1 MQMRKKVT
9 RAAGLAGLAA
19 AVTGAGVL
27 AVAIGAATPAL
38 AGIEDTG
45 GTASITVSHSTVNG
59 LARAGIVLLP
69 EAPGGAS
76 ASRSG
81 REIVTLQVSGGD
93 GNYVGTSGSVDLAGG
108 LVFTDGATRLSV
120 TLTGLTFNYG
130 TGNIAGVG
138 GTRNV
143 ALVSVGGALSGSSSA
158 GPPATQTFTAS
169 ALLVTKAGA
178 RFLNSQLHTKY
189 FTQGQQIGSFATTY
203 DTETTS

>member
-1 MQMRKKVT
+1 MRKKVT

-19 AVTGAGVL
+19 AATGAGVL

-45 GTASITVSHSTVNG
+45 GTASIAVSHSTVNG
-59 LARAGIVLLP
+59 LARAGIVVLP
-69 EAPGGAS
+69 AAPGGAS
-76 ASRSG
+76 VSRTG
-81 REIVTLQVSGGD
+81 REIVTLPVSGGD
-93 GNYVGTSGSVDLAGG
+93 GNFVGTSGTVDLAGG

-120 TLTGLTFNYG
+120 TLTGLTFDYS
-130 TGNIAGVG
+130 TGNIGGVA

-178 RFLNSQLHTKY
+178 RFLNSELHTKY
-189 FTQGQQIGSFATTY
+189 FAEGRQIGSFATTY
-203 DTETTS
+203 DTATTS

>member
-1 MQMRKKVT
+1 MRNKVT

-19 AVTGAGVL
+19 AVLTGAGAL
-27 AVAIGAATPAL
+27 AVAAGGATPAL

-59 LARAGIVLLP
+59 LARAGIVVLP

-76 ASRSG
+76 VSRTG

-93 GNYVGTSGSVDLAGG
+93 GNFVGTAGSVDLAGG

-120 TLTGLTFNYG
+120 AVTKLVFNYSTG
-130 TGNIAGVG
+130 TIGGVA
-138 GTRNV
+138 GTRSV
-143 ALVSVGGALSGSSSA
+143 TLVSVGGALSGSSSA

-178 RFLNSQLHTKY
+178 RYLNTQLHTKY
-189 FTQGQQIGSFATTY
+189 FKQGQQIGSFATTY
-203 DTETTS
+203 ETTTS